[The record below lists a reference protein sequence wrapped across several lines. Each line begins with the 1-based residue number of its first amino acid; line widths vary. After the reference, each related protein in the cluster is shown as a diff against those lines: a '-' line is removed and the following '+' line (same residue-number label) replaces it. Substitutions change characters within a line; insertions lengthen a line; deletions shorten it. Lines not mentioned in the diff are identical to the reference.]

1 MAKSKDQLLAKID
14 NLILEINSQYTE
26 LKNNGQFEGVEVALL
41 ASNIDYLSSQVKA
54 LHYFQEPNHVPA
66 ENVKKEE
73 LFTPAINLKY
83 EADEQ
88 EVFEEIQEKS
98 SWKEET
104 VINNVHVDNQ
114 TVASVAAAVEVPT
127 IEKST
132 EENPAP
138 IPVVEEPAFIENPV
152 ITPVVEERIVE
163 PTATTTV
170 VVNEVVEEAKTVIV
184 EETIITSSTKVETVE
199 EIPSRPLTI
208 NELIQ
213 QQKQAGINMTQQFQ
227 TSTNQDKI
235 LDLKAAISLND
246 KLLFI
251 KDLFNG
257 YSLAYSEALELL
269 NRYDNFAEAD
279 AFLQTNYALKNSWAE
294 KPQTVEKF
302 YLLLRKKYN

>member
-98 SWKEET
+98 SWKE
-104 VINNVHVDNQ
+104 
-114 TVASVAAAVEVPT
+114 
-127 IEKST
+127 
-132 EENPAP
+132 
-138 IPVVEEPAFIENPV
+138 
-152 ITPVVEERIVE
+152 
-163 PTATTTV
+163 
-170 VVNEVVEEAKTVIV
+170 
-184 EETIITSSTKVETVE
+184 ETVE